1 MSDFLVSKFWEGV
14 SNEELK
20 GCSCGSCG
28 KKMLPPRMICPDCGS
43 TELVTKQYKGT
54 GVVKTKT
61 KIYVPLPRFQKMSPY
76 SVGIIDL
83 DEGVSISGMLL
94 DNPEIG
100 QKVEAVYLEDGEDK
114 LLAFKPA

>member
-20 GCSCGSCG
+20 GCSCSCG

-43 TELVTKQYKGT
+43 TELVNTKYNGT

-61 KIYVPLPRFQKMSPY
+61 TIHVPLPRFQKMCPY
-76 SVGIIDL
+76 GVGIIDL

-100 QKVEAVYLEDGEDK
+100 QKVEAVYLEDGENK
-114 LLAFKPA
+114 LLAFKPV

>member
-20 GCSCGSCG
+20 GCRCKSCG
-28 KKMLPPRMICPDCGS
+28 KMMLPPRMICPDCGS
-43 TELVTKQYKGT
+43 TELVNTSYKGT

-61 KIYVPLPRFQKMSPY
+61 VIHVPLPRFQNMTPY

-83 DEGVSISGMLL
+83 EEGVSISGMLL
-94 DNPEIG
+94 DDPEIG
-100 QKVEAVYLEDGEDK
+100 QKVEAVYLEDGEQK

>member
-1 MSDFLVSKFWEGV
+1 MSEFLVSKFWEGV

-20 GCSCGSCG
+20 GCTCSSCG
-28 KKMLPPRMICPDCGS
+28 KKMLPARMICPECGS
-43 TELVTKQYKGT
+43 TELVSTRYNGT

-61 KIYVPLPRFQKMSPY
+61 VIHVPLPRFQKMSPY
-76 SVGIIDL
+76 CVGIIDL

-94 DNPEIG
+94 DNLEIG

>member
-1 MSDFLVSKFWEGV
+1 MSEFTVQKFWEGV
-14 SNEELK
+14 TNEELK
-20 GCSCGSCG
+20 GCSCSCG
-28 KKMLPPRMICPDCGS
+28 KKMLPGRLICPDCGS
-43 TELVTKQYKGT
+43 TELKETKYVGT

-61 KIYVPLPRFQKMSPY
+61 VIYVPLPRFKDMCPY
-76 SVGIIDL
+76 SVGIVDL

-100 QKVEAVYLEDGEDK
+100 DKVEAVYIEDGEQK